1 MKKILSVL
9 LILLMTFNCFS
20 YSYAAL
26 PEDNEIVQPMYS
38 YVTQLLTDIAIENNV
53 ATCKIY
59 AKGINGTTTK
69 IEIDLTLQKK
79 TALWWSTV
87 EAWEVNYLQYTAQH
101 SRTFSVN
108 SGTYRLKAV
117 YKVYSG
123 TNYETITEYSGT
135 KSC

>member
-1 MKKILSVL
+1 MFKKIISILLTVVL
-9 LILLMTFNCFS
+9 LFTCTLS
-20 YSYAAL
+20 SYAAL
-26 PEDNEIVQPMYS
+26 PGGDSIVQPMYN
-38 YVTQLLTDIAIENNV
+38 YVDRVDTTLSITNGKALCKVDILG
-53 ATCKIY
+53 Y
-59 AKGINGTTTK
+59 STTTK